1 MEEHELVKTT
11 LGAYTRLDK
20 EPGEKIVKYFYYDRS
35 ARTPE
40 QFDAY
45 VKMTLAHVV
54 MLCEQKIIKKKEA
67 ALILEALLEVDG
79 MGVEKFP
86 LNPKLTETVLQVE
99 AYVLDR
105 VGPEVGGNIHIGRSR
120 CDLSP
125 SISRLG
131 LRPKIIAIIEKVI
144 ELREA
149 ILEQAERHVETIMP
163 IYTHMQHAQ
172 PITFGHYL
180 ISIADALERDLRRL
194 FNAYA
199 CTNSSPLGTAAT
211 AATSW
216 PINRHR
222 LMELLG
228 YDTLIENSR
237 DAGVAKDYLIE
248 TMAAFCT
255 LMAHIARTA
264 TDLWIWA
271 TSEFDMVEL
280 DDEYTGT
287 SSAMPQKK
295 NNYPLEVMR
304 YRYAQIIGDMTTV
317 LSALKGPNS
326 IDSET
331 LLLDTSTEPMM
342 HAAKYTLDTTDFMV
356 GVLSTLRVKEE
367 VMKERA
373 GMYFAQ
379 VLELADTMGQ
389 MGLVSWRTAHHIV
402 GKIVNLAIAR
412 KINPR
417 DIDTKLVD
425 EAAREIIGR
434 PLNMS
439 DEIVKKALDPGE
451 FVKRRTII
459 GGPAPVEVRRMLKDR
474 KSRIINERKR
484 LEEVKSKID
493 QSLKLLYQ
501 EVDSIVRRA

>member
-1 MEEHELVKTT
+1 MKEQELIKTT
-11 LGAYTRLDK
+11 LGAYTRLEK
-20 EPGEKIVKYFYYDRS
+20 EPGERIVNYFYHDRS

-45 VKMTLAHVV
+45 VKMTMAHAV
-54 MLCEQKIIKKKEA
+54 MLYEQRIMKEQDA
-67 ALILEALLEVDG
+67 ASILKALLEVDS

-99 AYVLDR
+99 AYVLEG

-120 CDLSP
+120 CDLST

-131 LRPKIIAIIEKVI
+131 LRPKIVQIIEKVI

-149 ILEQAERHVETIMP
+149 ILKRAEAHIETIMP

-172 PITFGHYL
+172 PVTFGHYML
-180 ISIADALERDLRRL
+180 SVADALERDLRRL
-194 FNAYA
+194 HSAYH
-199 CTNSSPLGTAAT
+199 CTNASPLGTAAT
-211 AATSW
+211 ATTSW
-216 PINRHR
+216 PLNRHR

-248 TMAAFCT
+248 TMAAFCG
-255 LMAHIARTA
+255 LMANVARTA

-271 TSEFDMVEL
+271 SSEFGMVEL

-304 YRYAQIIGDMTTV
+304 YRYSQIVGDMMTTLV
-317 LSALKGPNS
+317 ALKGPNS

-342 HAAKYTLDTTDFMV
+342 HAAKYTLDTVDFML
-356 GVLSTLRVKEE
+356 GVISTLHVKAD
-367 VMKERA
+367 VMRERA
-373 GMYFAQ
+373 GRYFAQ
-379 VLELADTMGQ
+379 VLELADTMAQ

-402 GKIVNLAIAR
+402 GKVVNLAIAR
-412 KINPR
+412 GIKPR
-417 DIDTKLVD
+417 EIDTQLVD
-425 EAAREIIGR
+425 EASKEILGK
-434 PLNMS
+434 PLNMPN
-439 DEIVKKALDPGE
+439 EIIKKALDPEE
-451 FVKRRTII
+451 FVKRRALT
-459 GGPAPVEVRRMLKDR
+459 GGPAPEEVRRMVEDR
-474 KSRIINERKR
+474 KMRIQEEKKR
-484 LEEVKSKID
+484 LEELKGKVNG
-493 QSLKLLYQ
+493 SLKLLY
-501 EVDSIVRRA
+501 ESINKIVK

>member
-1 MEEHELVKTT
+1 MKEHELLKKT

-20 EPGEKIVKYFYYDRS
+20 EPGERIVKYFYYDRS

-45 VKMTLAHVV
+45 VKMTLAHVR
-54 MLCEQKIIKKKEA
+54 MLYEQKIIKKKDA
-67 ALILEALLEVDG
+67 VSILEALLEVDK

-86 LNPKLTETVLQVE
+86 LNPELTETVLQVE
-99 AYVLDR
+99 AYVINR
-105 VGPEVGGNIHIGRSR
+105 VGPEIGGNIHIGRSR

-131 LRPKIIAIIEKVI
+131 LRPKILEIIEKVI

-149 ILEQAERHVETIMP
+149 ILDQAEKHVNTVMP

-172 PITFGHYL
+172 PVTFGHYM
-180 ISIADALERDLRRL
+180 ISIADAIERDLGRL

-211 AATSW
+211 ATTSW
-216 PINRHR
+216 PINRRR

-255 LMAHIARTA
+255 LMAHIARAA

-271 TSEFDMVEL
+271 SSEFGMVEL

-304 YRYAQIIGDMTTV
+304 YRYSQIVGDMTTV
-317 LSALKGPNS
+317 LTALKGPNS
-326 IDSET
+326 IDSES
-331 LLLDTSTEPMM
+331 LLLDTSTEPIM
-342 HAAKYTLDTTDFMV
+342 HATKYTLDTTDFML
-356 GVLSTLRVKEE
+356 GVISTLRVKKE

-379 VLELADTMGQ
+379 VLELADVLGQ

-402 GKIVNLAIAR
+402 GRVVNLAISR
-412 KINPR
+412 GIKPL
-417 DIDTKLVD
+417 DIDVKLVN
-425 EAAREIIGR
+425 EAAKEIIGKS
-434 PLNMS
+434 LNIS
-439 DEIVKKALDPGE
+439 NEIVKKALDPEE
-451 FVKRRTII
+451 FVKRRSIT

-474 KSRIINERKR
+474 KKKILNEREK
-484 LEEVKSKID
+484 LEELRRRVNN
-493 QSLKLLYQ
+493 SLKLLYQ
-501 EVDSIVRRA
+501 SISNIMK